1 MRAPPV
7 ATVTNPEAPFPP
19 ADALPV
25 FVPPPVMVPV
35 SNLDF
40 LPVDDAFALEFRSE
54 TIEQLVGGDAM
65 RRGESERIEAGRSHT
80 NADLVAGRDR
90 VRVQGTL
97 HEHTG
102 HGLAEQAAH
111 LHTTVDGTLDVHAG
125 SEDTVLLAG
134 HMRELWDGG
143 AAIVAAMTD
152 DTVAG
157 GGIRVTTPLDL
168 WVHGLM
174 GVEERIGTCTA
185 DAVLMESSATHYERE
200 YGPGVHAAGLA
211 VYTGSLYQSSR
222 SSFRPLIRVS
232 SGVRNLIAAGGGEGD
247 GGGSAP
253 AASSPPTPA
262 AGGAGTQTASRTL
275 CAATGAGADQTP
287 QAGVMAGVRSEDL
300 TGIHRGDD
308 VAAPARG
315 TNVTRASGDLTG
327 LHRGTDTAGQL
338 RALHD
343 AMRGTEAGA
352 QGEEGGVFR
361 FSKHDDTGSVQE
373 ACGPDVVAD
382 IRPGATVPGMD
393 APVLPSTVSPP
404 QPPPG
409 VKFGLLGG
417 ADRPPQSAAPVADFP
432 AAHRRL
438 RELRD
443 YYHGQSKMDIY
454 SDFRTALKLIAEQ
467 ISRKFDKLGASKAEL
482 KGRPSD
488 IAAADQAY
496 RILRNMADQ
505 AANEGNLLRA
515 AEIRQALFASDEFAI
530 GKLQALC
537 KKHLIAEAPTTQAML
552 RPSATAGPTVTVAA
566 IPPPAATITH
576 VDWITAYRQLRDL
589 DRGFSVIGLH
599 RVHLDFREAADA
611 VVHSIMR
618 KFTQFGGKLEDLQLQ
633 SRIATTPEQ
642 AYRAMQ
648 GMVRQA
654 LESGNAAQADE
665 IFQALDFI
673 HESTAEKL
681 DMLARRYGALDAL
694 STQVIEAIE
703 AKQLLSPRVGPTT
716 SAALPVTVRPPATIP
731 SMTVPPPGQ
740 LGIPVLE
747 RRIDPEIDPTFSE
760 LAGELVHATGV
771 PGPPPASGLPGPS
784 LFETAGAQAGD
795 LGRAR
800 LDPPATVS
808 GTTAAEPVAIE
819 TAVTPSLAGTSSFW
833 LQPANPMLAL
843 GSVPVDSD
851 LHRAGE
857 TVQPPLVTAASGST
871 APALSPGAAFLTPS
885 WADDN
890 LLVERLLL
898 AGRSPPKFDAA
909 PFVADIDMYTAFGLA
924 EFGLAEE
931 LTAGRLPFQA
941 IDALIAAY
949 RETDAG
955 GGNTAY
961 IEYLLSLKESIS
973 RALLDAYPER
983 ADPQWLIQVR
993 GWLGLSGEPVAPSA
1007 ASATD
1012 WSMLEGSG
1020 IIQLL
1025 GTGEGASH
1033 PAPLPPPSAAGRAGE
1048 GVGAP
1053 PPAADPWGIRPPGMG
1068 GEPHPVAFDPSS
1080 APPDPGSQVVY
1091 TETMRPPPL
1100 STGAPPEWQGAG
1112 TPGFDRAA
1120 SGAVDLPFSHREA
1133 NARRFGTED
1142 ALPGTALT
1150 PRTGGT
1156 DTFGWSDTRPP
1167 DLFADPDLLNAVIQS
1182 AAAGRGGVDWHAIEV
1197 LERFLDIPSPSP

>member
-25 FVPPPVMVPV
+25 FVPPSVTDPV

-54 TIEQLVGGDAM
+54 TIEQLVGGDAL
-65 RRGESERIEAGRSHT
+65 RRGVSERIEAGRSHT

-90 VRVQGTL
+90 VRVHATL

-111 LHTTVDGTLDVHAG
+111 LHTTVDGRLDVHAG

-134 HMRELWDGG
+134 HMRDLWDGG

-157 GGIRVTTPLDL
+157 GGLRVTAPLDL
-168 WVHGLM
+168 WVHDLM

-222 SSFRPLIRVS
+222 STFRPLMRVS

-253 AASSPPTPA
+253 VASSPPTPA

-287 QAGVMAGVRSEDL
+287 LAGGMAGVRSEDL

-308 VAAPARG
+308 GAAPARG

-352 QGEEGGVFR
+352 QGEEGSVFR
-361 FSKHDDTGSVQE
+361 FSKHDDTGSVHE
-373 ACGPDVVAD
+373 ACGPDVAAD

-417 ADRPPQSAAPVADFP
+417 ADRPPQSAAPVADLP

-438 RELRD
+438 RELRS
-443 YYHGQSKMDIY
+443 YYRRLGKMDIY
-454 SDFRTALKLIAEQ
+454 RDFKAALKSTTDK
-467 ISRKFDKLGASKAEL
+467 ISRTFDKFDVSKAEL
-482 KGRPSD
+482 KGRPFG
-488 IAAADQAY
+488 IATAEQAY

-505 AANEGNLLRA
+505 VANEGNLLRA

-566 IPPPAATITH
+566 IPPPGATITH
-576 VDWITAYRQLRDL
+576 VDWITACRQLRDL
-589 DRGFSVIGLH
+589 DSGFKAIDLH
-599 RVHLDFREAADA
+599 RVHLDFCAAADA
-611 VVHSIMR
+611 VAQSVMR
-618 KFTQFGGKLEDLQLQ
+618 KFTQFGGKLEDLYLQ
-633 SRIATTPEQ
+633 SPIATAPEQ

-654 LESGNAAQADE
+654 AESGNAAQADA
-665 IFQALDFI
+665 IFQALDSI
-673 HESTAEKL
+673 HESTAETL
-681 DMLARRYGALDAL
+681 DMMARRYGALDAL

-716 SAALPVTVRPPATIP
+716 SAALPVTVRPPAT
-731 SMTVPPPGQ
+731 VPALPALPAEILNFPG
-740 LGIPVLE
+740 LVH
-747 RRIDPEIDPTFSE
+747 RIDPEINPTFSE

-771 PGPPPASGLPGPS
+771 PGPS

-795 LGRAR
+795 LGRGW

-808 GTTAAEPVAIE
+808 GTTGAEPAAIE
-819 TAVTPSLAGTSSFW
+819 TIVTPSLAGTSSSW
-833 LQPANPMLAL
+833 LQPADPVPMS
-843 GSVPVDSD
+843 GIVPFDFGG
-851 LHRAGE
+851 HHAGE
-857 TVQPPLVTAASGST
+857 TVQPPLFTAASGST
-871 APALSPGAAFLTPS
+871 APALSPGAPFLTSS
-885 WADDN
+885 WLEDDFDIERN
-890 LLVERLLL
+890 ILAARFPPLFDASPFVIDASVHAELGLVGFGLVEELA
-898 AGRSPPKFDAA
+898 AGR
-909 PFVADIDMYTAFGLA
+909 I
-924 EFGLAEE
+924 
-931 LTAGRLPFQA
+931 PFQA
-941 IDALIAAY
+941 IDALIATY
-949 RETDAG
+949 RTTDDG
-955 GGNTAY
+955 GSNTPY
-961 IEYLLSLKESIS
+961 IEYLLTLKESIS
-973 RALLDAYPER
+973 RALREAYPER
-983 ADPQWLIQVR
+983 AHPQWLIQVQE
-993 GWLGLSGEPVAPSA
+993 WLGLSGEPGAPSA
-1007 ASATD
+1007 ASATG
-1012 WSMLEGSG
+1012 WTKLEGLE
-1020 IIQLL
+1020 IARIL
-1025 GTGEGASH
+1025 GTGADASH
-1033 PAPLPPPSAAGRAGE
+1033 PAPLPPPSAAGRAGV
-1048 GVGAP
+1048 GPGAP

-1091 TETMRPPPL
+1091 TETMRTPVL
-1100 STGAPPEWQGAG
+1100 STGAPPQWQGAG

-1120 SGAVDLPFSHREA
+1120 SGAVELPFSHREA

-1167 DLFADPDLLNAVIQS
+1167 DLFADPDMLNAVVQS
-1182 AAAGRGGVDWHAIEV
+1182 AAADRGGVDWREIET
-1197 LERFLDIPSPSP
+1197 LAGFLDVPPPSP